1 MENSRLVQ
9 QLSRTEDYDR
19 LNEMKFNHK
28 KSKVMLF
35 NPCHSL
41 DFMPEILPRNNQ
53 LDLVEEL
60 KLLGAVVRPDFNW
73 SSNTEYIVRK
83 P

>member
-1 MENSRLVQ
+1 
-9 QLSRTEDYDR
+9 
-19 LNEMKFNHK
+19 
-28 KSKVMLF
+28 MLF

-60 KLLGAVVRPDFNW
+60 KLLGAVVRADFNW